1 MRLEKVLSEVIN
13 RDQTG
18 YVKNR
23 FIGENIRLI
32 SDVMEFYEKKN
43 LPGML
48 LFIDFEKAFDS
59 LEWNYLFKEL
69 EVMNFA
75 PMFRKWIHIFY
86 TNMTS

>member
-1 MRLEKVLSEVIN
+1 MAKRLEKVLPMLID

-32 SDVMEFYEKKN
+32 SDVIELHEEKN

-48 LFIDFEKAFDS
+48 LFSDFEKAFDS
-59 LEWNYLFKEL
+59 LEWNFLFKVL
-69 EVMNFA
+69 KVMNFG
-75 PMFRKWIHIFY
+75 PMFRK
-86 TNMTS
+86 